1 MLTSLQRINGL
12 GNAIP
17 YSLIALAAR
26 FFPAAVFWMSAR
38 TKVDGLSI
46 ADSTYFLFE
55 NEYALPLIPP
65 ELAAVLATLAEH
77 TFSVLLVLGL
87 MTRLSALSLLAMTL
101 VIQIFVYPQAWPT
114 HGIWAACFLLL
125 IARGPGRYSL
135 DAILGL
141 EPKQE

>member
-1 MLTSLQRINGL
+1 MLTSLQRLNGL

-26 FFPAAVFWMSAR
+26 IFPAAVFWYSAR
-38 TKVDGLSI
+38 TKVDGLTI
-46 ADSTYFLFE
+46 TDSTYFLFE
-55 NEYALPLIPP
+55 NEYALPFIPY

-77 TFSVLLVLGL
+77 AFSVLLVLGL
-87 MTRLSALSLLAMTL
+87 FTRLSALSLLAMTM

-125 IARGPGRYSL
+125 IARGPGRFSL
-135 DAILGL
+135 DAALGIDA
-141 EPKQE
+141 ER

>member
-1 MLTSLQRINGL
+1 MLTSLQRLNGL

-26 FFPAAVFWMSAR
+26 IFPAAVFWYSAR
-38 TKVDGLSI
+38 TKVEGLTI
-46 ADSTYFLFE
+46 TDSTYFLFE
-55 NEYALPLIPP
+55 NEYALPFIPF

-77 TFSVLLVLGL
+77 AFSVLLVLGL
-87 MTRLSALSLLAMTL
+87 FTRLSALSLLAMTM

-125 IARGPGRYSL
+125 IARGPGRFSL
-135 DAILGL
+135 DAVLGIDADR
-141 EPKQE
+141 